1 MNKKMR
7 DLLSKINSKKEL
19 VKSYMDGE
27 TKDVEKASS
36 ILDEIDELE
45 KEYAIEEKLYK
56 MEKEENEPSEEE
68 IKDKDE
74 KSVTKAFANGVRGLI
89 SKDFS
94 GNNETTNADG
104 GYTVPQ
110 DIVTKVEKLR
120 EVEESLIDLVTVKKV
135 NTLSGRETYKKKGQY
150 TGFSSIGEGGKI
162 PKKGKVEF
170 AKLDWKVTK
179 YGGYMPVTNEL
190 LEDSDEDIE
199 ALMIEWLANE
209 SRVTRNNIILAVI
222 AEKETVDLENMDGIK
237 KAVTVTLG
245 SAYKNSSVIITND
258 DGLNYLD
265 TLKDENGRPM
275 LNPDP
280 TDNAKLALRCGT
292 VVVPVKAFSNET
304 IPSDET
310 KAPFIIGDLK
320 EAIKFFDRKSISL
333 MVSNTATVGTGNDA
347 LNAFDE
353 DLTLIR
359 GIEREDAEMRDED
372 AFVNGYIDLASAESN
387 ENDSIEG

>member
-7 DLLSKINSKKEL
+7 DILSKINSKKEL
-19 VKSYMDGE
+19 AKSYMDGE
-27 TKDVEKASS
+27 TKDVEKASA

-56 MEKEENEPSEEE
+56 MEKEDNEPTNEEVEAKENE
-68 IKDKDE
+68 KAT
-74 KSVTKAFANGVRGLI
+74 KSFAKGVRALV
-89 SKDFS
+89 SKTFN
-94 GNNETTNADG
+94 GNSEGADADG
-104 GYTVPQ
+104 GFTVPQ
-110 DIVTKVEKLR
+110 DIVTKVERLR
-120 EVEESLIDLVTVKKV
+120 EVEESLIDLVSVKSV

-150 TGFSSIGEGGKI
+150 TGFTSIGEGGKL
-162 PKKGKVEF
+162 PKKGKLQF

-199 ALMIEWLANE
+199 SLMVEWLANE

-222 AEKETVDLENMDGIK
+222 AKKSQTDLKDMDGIK

-245 SAYKNSSVIITND
+245 SAYKNSSVIVTND

-265 TLKDENGRPM
+265 TLKDANGRPM

-280 TDNAKLALRCGT
+280 TDSARLALRCGT
-292 VVVPVKAFSNET
+292 TVVPVRAFSNET
-304 IPSDET
+304 IPSTGT

-320 EAIKFFDRKSISL
+320 EAIKFFDRKSLSL
-333 MVSNTATVGTGNDA
+333 MVSNVATVGGGEGA
-347 LNAFDE
+347 LNAFEE
-353 DLTLIR
+353 DLTIIR
-359 GIEREDAEMRDED
+359 GIEREDAQMRDED
-372 AFVNGYIDLASAESN
+372 AFVNGYIDLASASN
-387 ENDSIEG
+387 KAIAG